1 MHITNLLTIIC
12 FFLFIP
18 FFKANAQSYVT
29 YNHDDAKMN
38 QITVQEI
45 GAGGLTPEYYYDV
58 FHSSYQKT
66 ASAKNKLSFRTH
78 AGVSAYQ
85 QIEYA
90 DSIEASLTKRA
101 EVEAMNIAD
110 RQIDIAW
117 QVEGNKI
124 ESKLSDFQ
132 NNINRIASVG
142 GSPKDMERWTDYYKI
157 FRYAIRQTQEA
168 YMPNAQRKKEY
179 LAIHADITKQNET
192 LIAYLVQQSN
202 RKKTEKLLSATSN
215 RTNHK
220 SEDLTAAYSRWR
232 NSALGKSNSIGTE
245 EGNETEQ

>member
-45 GAGGLTPEYYYDV
+45 GTGGLTPEYYYDV

-110 RQIDIAW
+110 RQIDLAW
-117 QVEGNKI
+117 QVEGSKI
-124 ESKLSDFQ
+124 EGKLSDFE
-132 NNINRIASVG
+132 NNINRIVSVG
-142 GSPKDMERWTDYYKI
+142 GSPNDKERWTEYSKM
-157 FRYAIRQTQEA
+157 FRLAIRQTQDS

-192 LIAYLVQQSN
+192 LIAYLVQQNN

-215 RTNHK
+215 RTIHK
-220 SEDLTAAYSRWR
+220 SENLTAAYSRWR
-232 NSALGKSNSIGTE
+232 NSALCKSNSMGSE

>member
-1 MHITNLLTIIC
+1 MHVTNIMAMI
-12 FFLFIP
+12 FFLSFFP
-18 FFKANAQSYVT
+18 FLSACAQSYVT
-29 YNHDDAKMN
+29 YNHDDTKMN

-45 GAGGLTPEYYYDV
+45 GTGGLTPEYYYDV

-101 EVEAMNIAD
+101 EVEALNIAD

-232 NSALGKSNSIGTE
+232 NSALCKSNSIGTE